1 MFWRR
6 RKLDE
11 DMCITAVV
19 ALHLYMKRY
28 ESNSSTILTPSDIA
42 RFALERYGIEI
53 PEDLARETLEKLVE
67 MDIMEKKGNGYTLT
81 DLASQI
87 FASVYTATKDMK
99 TPRVTELVQRGISI
113 ALILQSS
120 GYSPRKTAATLKKLK
135 KISECGMKTIKK
147 LAKST

>member
-1 MFWRR
+1 MLWRR

-11 DMCITAVV
+11 DMCVTAVV

-28 ESNSSTILTPSDIA
+28 KNSSSLVLTPSDIA
-42 RFALERYGIEI
+42 RFALEKYGIEI

-67 MDIMEKKGNGYTLT
+67 MGIMEKTGNGYTLT

-87 FASVYTATKDMK
+87 FTFAYTATKDMK
-99 TPRVTELVQRGISI
+99 TPRVAELVQRGINI

-120 GYSPRKTAATLKKLK
+120 GYSSRKAIATLKELK
-135 KISECGMKTIKK
+135 KVSECGMKAIKK
-147 LAKST
+147 LAESV